1 MILNNTIRFEMAP
14 ENVRKAFR
22 RQQATKKLLHSGHG
36 LYKFTAYPLFRP
48 DGSVTPFWFSVIPI
62 TPGDTGLAGLQQR
75 SVVLTSE
82 ESTTARARGAVT
94 RQWNPMTGLLRARLL
109 APVYG
114 FIGQCSGQPI
124 DEAPWLSNIFFI
136 GGAWQ
141 LWIPNLGAQTIAEEA
156 RA

>member
-1 MILNNTIRFEMAP
+1 MILNDTIRFEMAP

-22 RQQATKKLLHSGHG
+22 RQQATKKLLHSGHQ
-36 LYKFTAYPLFRP
+36 LYKFTGYSLFRP
-48 DGSVTPFWFSVIPI
+48 DGSVTPFWFSVSPI
-62 TPGDTGLAGLQQR
+62 TPGDTGLAGLQER

-82 ESTTARARGAVT
+82 ASTTARARGAVT
-94 RQWNPMTGLLRARLL
+94 RQWNPMTGLLRARLV

-124 DEAPWLSNIFFI
+124 DEAPSNVFFI

-141 LWIPNLGAQTIAEEA
+141 LWIPNLTAQTITQEA
-156 RA
+156 SV

>member
-1 MILNNTIRFEMAP
+1 MILNDTIRFEMAP
-14 ENVRKAFR
+14 QKVRKAFR
-22 RQQATKKLLHSGHG
+22 RQQATKKLLHSCRQ
-36 LYKFTAYPLFRP
+36 LYKFTGYPLFRP

-62 TPGDTGLAGLQQR
+62 TPGDTGLAGLQER

-94 RQWNPMTGLLRARLL
+94 RQWNPMTGLLRARLV

-124 DEAPWLSNIFFI
+124 DEAPSNVFFI

-141 LWIPNLGAQTIAEEA
+141 LWIPNLTAQTITQEA
-156 RA
+156 SV